1 MGGGW
6 GDFFDKARQPE
17 PWRKWSASPRG
28 RGVREAVRAAFF
40 RCFRGITRGTHRA
53 RVGGACVRLC
63 GPHAAETRVSCRGR
77 LSRRKPRHRPPPRD
91 LFIAFS
97 EEISLQISKKRHERR
112 ERASLVLSTRLE
124 RTSFFAASVS
134 NVSRPRRVRVN
145 LGARTTARSRASTRL
160 DRRWRR
166 PAGRT
171 CSRARHPRAR
181 ARGARAVGRPAPGAP
196 ASAGSRRCSCS
207 ASPRSPSRA

>member
-28 RGVREAVRAAFF
+28 RGVREAVRAAVF

-53 RVGGACVRLC
+53 RVGEGLRASLWAARRGNERL
-63 GPHAAETRVSCRGR
+63 VSWTIVPKA
-77 LSRRKPRHRPPPRD
+77 SSRPPPRD
-91 LFIAFS
+91 LFFAFFDF
-97 EEISLQISKKRHERR
+97 SLYGNQSPNRR
-112 ERASLVLSTRLE
+112 AARAAQSLVRDVHVSNGR
-124 RTSFFAASVS
+124 RPCFRASVS
-134 NVSRPRRVRVN
+134 RRRRSRPSRRPHCAVARVQ
-145 LGARTTARSRASTRL
+145 RL

-171 CSRARHPRAR
+171 RSRARHPRAR
-181 ARGARAVGRPAPGAP
+181 ARGARAVGRPAPVAP

>member
-1 MGGGW
+1 VGGGW

-28 RGVREAVRAAFF
+28 RGVCEAVRAVVF

-77 LSRRKPRHRPPPRD
+77 LSRESLVTDRRHATFFSLFWGKSVSKSRKSGASGASGP
-91 LFIAFS
+91 
-97 EEISLQISKKRHERR
+97 
-112 ERASLVLSTRLE
+112 SLVLSGHVSE
-124 RTSFFAASVS
+124 RTSFFFCASVKK
-134 NVSRPRRVRVN
+134 SRRRRSSQSRRPHYCAVARVQ
-145 LGARTTARSRASTRL
+145 RL

-181 ARGARAVGRPAPGAP
+181 ARGARAVGRPAPVAP